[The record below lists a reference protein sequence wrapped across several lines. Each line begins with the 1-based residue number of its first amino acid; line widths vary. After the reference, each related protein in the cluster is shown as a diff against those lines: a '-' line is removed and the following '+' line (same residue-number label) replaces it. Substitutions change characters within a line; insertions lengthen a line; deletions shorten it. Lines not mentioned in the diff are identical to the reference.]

1 MRVVVAFVLVAALS
15 AALTL
20 TFAAMDVSFWPVALL
35 IGISGLLLARIP
47 RLEQSTPLLATIHG
61 SAFTV
66 VYMAS
71 LRASI
76 SPKAIEARQLA
87 TMLLLV
93 IAGLALISA
102 VLWVDAKVRQSF
114 GWFLPAIALGVF
126 VGWISGDRG
135 AADPMRQSLLHWL
148 SPLMA
153 EIVLTA
159 FRKTVHIVFY
169 GLLALCFYR
178 GSKAL
183 GTPLP
188 WAAIAFSLA
197 HGCFDEYRQAMVP
210 SRFGTPWDLLFDV
223 AGAYL
228 FVRWAGGFRS
238 AQREPRRP
246 LQN

>member
-1 MRVVVAFVLVAALS
+1 MRVVVAFLLVAALS
-15 AALTL
+15 AGLTL
-20 TFAAMDVSFWPVALL
+20 TFAAMDVSFWPVVLL
-35 IGISGLLLARIP
+35 IGTTGLLFARAP
-47 RLEQSTPLLATIHG
+47 QLEQSTPLLATLHG

-87 TMLLLV
+87 TMFLLV

-102 VLWVDAKVRQSF
+102 VLWVDAKVRRAF
-114 GWFLPAIALGVF
+114 LWFLPAIALGVF

-159 FRKTVHIVFY
+159 FRKAVHIVFY

-178 GSKAL
+178 GSRSL
-183 GTPLP
+183 GPPLP

-210 SRFGTPWDLLFDV
+210 SRYGTPWDLLFDA

-228 FVRWAGGFRS
+228 FVKWAGGF
-238 AQREPRRP
+238 QRVQQERRRA
-246 LQN
+246 L

>member
-1 MRVVVAFVLVAALS
+1 MRVVFAFLLVAALS
-15 AALTL
+15 AGLTL

-35 IGISGLLLARIP
+35 IGTSGLLLARVP
-47 RLEQSTPLLATIHG
+47 QLAQSTPLLATIHG

-76 SPKAIEARQLA
+76 SPKAIEARHLA

-93 IAGLALISA
+93 IAGLALIFA
-102 VLWVDAKVRQSF
+102 VLWVEPKIRRAF
-114 GWFLPAIALGVF
+114 GWFLPAIALGAF

-159 FRKTVHIVFY
+159 FRKAVHIVFY
-169 GLLALCFYR
+169 GAMALCFYR
-178 GSKAL
+178 GSRSL
-183 GTPLP
+183 GSPLP
-188 WAAIAFSLA
+188 WAAVAFSLA

-210 SRFGTPWDLLFDV
+210 SRYGTPWDLLFDA

-228 FVRWAGGFRS
+228 FVRWAGGFRRDQQ
-238 AQREPRRP
+238 ARRRA
-246 LQN
+246 L